1 VAEERGW
8 IPLGPPREAWE
19 GTLSPPRQSVNG
31 DRFSD
36 RSAIISDVHPLRLL
50 QVGLGAHGRS
60 WACRVIPDIKEV
72 ELVGYVDSDP
82 YALDAL
88 RKEARVPADRCFESL
103 NEAIAA
109 TRPEALLNTTALAGH
124 VPVTTAA
131 LSAGLHVLVEKPFA
145 STLRA
150 AEELVDM
157 AAARNL
163 VLMVS
168 QNYRYFPAPR
178 AIAALVHG
186 SGLGKLHQV
195 SIDFRRDSPPR
206 PNGRS
211 RHHLE
216 EQPLLVDMS
225 IHHFDLLRLI
235 LDGEPESI
243 YCEAWN
249 PEWTAFSGPTV
260 AVATINFERDVMVSY
275 RGSWISAGHPTAWA
289 GEWSL
294 EFENGEVEWAG
305 RGDDMT
311 HDEVLIRPRSGDRR
325 SATLEPMS
333 RTGPWGTLAEFAT
346 AVRTDQEP
354 ETSGRNNLGTIA
366 LMSAAVESSTR
377 RQSVVISRTGE
388 ALAI

>member
-1 VAEERGW
+1 
-8 IPLGPPREAWE
+8 
-19 GTLSPPRQSVNG
+19 VNP
-31 DRFSD
+31 
-36 RSAIISDVHPLRLL
+36 VRLL
-50 QVGLGAHGRS
+50 QVGLGGHGRS
-60 WACRVIPDIKEV
+60 WARHVIPEIKEV

-88 RKEARVPADRCFESL
+88 REEARVPGDRCFESL

-109 TRPEALLNTTALAGH
+109 TQPEALLNTTALAGH

-131 LSAGLHVLVEKPFA
+131 LTAGLHVLVEKPFA
-145 STLRA
+145 PTLRA

-157 AAARNL
+157 AAARNV

-178 AIAALVHG
+178 AIAALVRG
-186 SGLGKLHQV
+186 SELGKLHQV
-195 SIDFRRDSPPR
+195 SIDFRRDSTPR

-235 LDGEPESI
+235 LNGEAERI

-260 AVATINFERDVMVSY
+260 ALATINFEHDVVVSY
-275 RGSWISAGHPTAWA
+275 RGSWISAGTPTSWA
-289 GEWSL
+289 GEWRF
-294 EFENGEVEWAG
+294 EFENGEVAWTS
-305 RGDDMT
+305 RDDDMT
-311 HDEVLIRPRSGDRR
+311 HDQVQVRPRSGDRR
-325 SATLEPMS
+325 SATLQPMS

-366 LMSAAVESSTR
+366 LMSAAVESATHR
-377 RQSVVISRTGE
+377 ESVVISRTGE

>member
-72 ELVGYVDSDP
+72 ELVGYVDSD
-82 YALDAL
+82 
-88 RKEARVPADRCFESL
+88 
-103 NEAIAA
+103 
-109 TRPEALLNTTALAGH
+109 TTALAGH

-178 AIAALVHG
+178 AIAALVHA
-186 SGLGKLHQV
+186 SELGKLHQV